1 VIVDEGEAELRGVE
15 YDIVFML
22 PPVFT
27 LAGILA
33 MSDKA
38 VVAKLFTL
46 VILVEEDYKFC
57 IVVLIAERLELR

>member
-1 VIVDEGEAELRGVE
+1 LRGVE
-15 YDIVFML
+15 YDIAFML
-22 PPVFT
+22 PPELT